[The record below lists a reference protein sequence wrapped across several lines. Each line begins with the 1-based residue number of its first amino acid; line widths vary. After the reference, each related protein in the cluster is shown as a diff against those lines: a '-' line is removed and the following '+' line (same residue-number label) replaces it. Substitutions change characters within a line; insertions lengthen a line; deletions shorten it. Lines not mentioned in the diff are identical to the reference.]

1 VVSINLMNLRALLI
15 GHDPADARVVRDA
28 LAETTHEPFA
38 LEWVGR
44 LSDGLERLRRNGIAV
59 VLIDLRLPDSQ
70 GLAGFEQLL
79 EAFPH
84 VPILI
89 LSSAEDEDIARQA
102 VRRGARDY
110 LLKDHIHGQVLR
122 RTLRHIVE
130 SNAAD
135 EAFFSE
141 RERAEITLNS
151 IGDAVISTDVTGK
164 ITYLNAVAE
173 RMTGWSRKEA
183 FGQPFLHVFRIVD
196 GVTRETAGNPMELA
210 IRLDKTVNLTPNCT
224 LIRRDGFASA
234 IEDSA
239 APIHARNGRVIGAV
253 IVFHD
258 VSVARAQSLRI
269 SHLAQHD
276 TLTDL
281 PNRTL
286 LNDRLTQAIGL
297 SRRHDER
304 LAVLFLDLDGFK
316 HVNDSLGHVIGDQL
330 LQSTARRLT
339 TCVRGSDTVS
349 RQGGDEFVV
358 LLPEIRHA
366 DDAAATAQKILTAL
380 TAVQCIAENDLHVT
394 ASIGVSMYP
403 DDGQDADALLKCAD
417 TAMYHAKESG
427 RNNYQFFKPDMNARA
442 VERQQVE
449 AGLRRALDR
458 NEFVLHYQPTVDLE
472 TGAMTGAEALIRWVH
487 SDRGLIYPIEFV
499 RIAEACGLIV
509 PIGQWVLRGACAQAR
524 AWIDEGQR
532 PVTVAVNISAVEF
545 RHPHFLDNVCKVLRD
560 TRLAPRYLE
569 LELTESSLMQHPD
582 SSAPVLQALKDMG
595 IQIAIDDFGTGYS
608 SLSYLRRFP
617 IDVLKID
624 QSFVRE
630 ISADPVGTS
639 IVCAVIGMGK
649 SLGHRIIAEG
659 VETREQLAFLQGQQ
673 CGEGQGYYFS
683 RPVVAHEF
691 AKLMDTG
698 IRETSSR

>member
-1 VVSINLMNLRALLI
+1 MVSINLKDLRVLLI
-15 GHDPADARVVRDA
+15 GHDPANARVVREA
-28 LAETTHEPFA
+28 LADATPDPFT
-38 LEWVGR
+38 LEWVAH
-44 LSDGLERLRRNGIAV
+44 LSDGLERLSRNGIAV

-70 GLAGFEQLL
+70 GLAGFERVL

-89 LSSAEDEDIARQA
+89 LSSVEDEDIARKA
-102 VRRGARDY
+102 VQRGARDY
-110 LLKDHIHGQVLR
+110 LLKDHIEGQVLR
-122 RTLRHIVE
+122 RTLRHMIE

-151 IGDAVISTDVTGK
+151 IGDAVISADVSGK
-164 ITYLNAVAE
+164 VTYLNAVAE
-173 RMTGWSRKEA
+173 RMTGWDRKEA
-183 FGQPFLHVFRIVD
+183 LGRPFLHVFRIID
-196 GVTRETAGNPMELA
+196 GDTNKSARNPMELA
-210 IRLDKTVNLTPNCT
+210 IRLDKTVNLTPNCV

-253 IVFHD
+253 IVFRD
-258 VSVARAQSLRI
+258 VSVARALSLQI

-276 TLTDL
+276 ILTDL

-297 SRRHDER
+297 TRRHGER

-330 LQSTARRLT
+330 LQATSRRLT

-366 DDAAATAQKILTAL
+366 DDAAASAQKILTAL
-380 TAVQCIAENDLHVT
+380 AAAHDIANNDLQIT
-394 ASIGVSMYP
+394 ASIGVSIYP
-403 DDGQDADALLKCAD
+403 DDGEDAEALLKCAD
-417 TAMYHAKESG
+417 TAMYYAKESG
-427 RNNYQFFKPDMNARA
+427 RNNYQFFKPEMNVRA
-442 VERQQVE
+442 VERQRIE

-458 NEFVLHYQPTVDLE
+458 NEFVLHYQPTVNLE
-472 TGAMTGAEALIRWVH
+472 TGAMTGAEALIRWMH
-487 SDRGLIYPIEFV
+487 PDRGLIHPIEFV

-524 AWIDEGQR
+524 AWIDKGQR

-545 RHPHFLDNVCKVLRD
+545 RHPDFLDNVCKVLKD
-560 TRLAPRYLE
+560 TGLAPRYLE

-659 VETREQLAFLQGQQ
+659 VETREQLAFLQGQR

-683 RPVVAHEF
+683 RPVVADEF
-691 AKLMDTG
+691 AKLLDTG
-698 IRETSSR
+698 IPEMVLT